1 MPVNK
6 SPHLHIAIPAMDEL
20 NWLPRTLE
28 SAAAQITTH
37 PFTLYVCV
45 NQPDAWWD
53 DTGKVS
59 VCRNN
64 AALLNLL
71 TEFGRIH
78 PELNLV
84 VLDRSSKGKGW
95 TGKNF
100 GVGWARKVLF
110 DHILSIADDN
120 DLLIS
125 MDADTDFGN
134 GYFESVAT
142 NFANHGQWHAISTPY
157 YHRLPRGDEAAGRAI
172 LHYEIYMR
180 NFALN
185 MLEIDS
191 PYAFT
196 AMGSAIA
203 ARVSALRKIG
213 GITPM
218 KSGEDFY
225 LLQKLRKMGEIGT
238 WNSEC
243 VYPAA
248 RFSDRVSFG
257 TGPAIIRGNKGDWS
271 SYPIYHHRLFQ
282 KIAETYRQLELLY
295 REDVETEFLEFLQMQ
310 FKEKDLWRSIRQNV
324 KEPSQ
329 FVRAFHEKADGL
341 RILQFLR
348 WEQNRENTPDVS
360 VLTDNLELF
369 LAKEES
375 ENILPYCSSYESLSQ
390 MPLETLSAIR
400 DIMFRAEMRKRKKMA

>member
-1 MPVNK
+1 MPASN

-20 NWLPRTLE
+20 DWLPRTLE
-28 SAAAQITTH
+28 SAAAQLTTH

-53 DTGKVS
+53 DTEKDS

-64 AALLNLL
+64 AELLDLL
-71 TEFGRIH
+71 SEFGSTH
-78 PELNLV
+78 MGLDLV

-95 TGKNF
+95 TGKNS

-125 MDADTDFGN
+125 MDADTEFDN
-134 GYFESVAT
+134 GYFESVAA
-142 NFANHGQWHAISTPY
+142 NFAKHGQWLAISMPY
-157 YHRLPRGDEAAGRAI
+157 YHRFPQGDEAAGRAI

-185 MLEIDS
+185 MLEIGS

-213 GITPM
+213 GITPL

-248 RFSDRVSFG
+248 RFSDRVAFG
-257 TGPAIIRGNKGDWS
+257 TGPALIRGTGGDWS

-282 KIAETYRQLELLY
+282 KIAETYRQLDLLY
-295 REDVETEFLEFLQMQ
+295 QEDVETEFLEFLQMQ
-310 FKEKDLWRSIRQNV
+310 FKERDLWRSIRQNV

-348 WEQNRENTPDVS
+348 WEQNRENTPEIS
-360 VLTDNLELF
+360 ALTDNLELF

-375 ENILPYCSSYESLSQ
+375 ESILPYCSSYESLSQ
-390 MPLETLSAIR
+390 LPTEMLSAIR
-400 DIMFRAEMRKRKKMA
+400 NIMFKAEMRKRKEMA

>member
-1 MPVNK
+1 MPVSK

-28 SAAAQITTH
+28 SAAAQLTTH

-45 NQPDAWWD
+45 NQPDAWWND
-53 DTGKVS
+53 REMIS

-64 AALLNLL
+64 AVLLDLL
-71 TEFGRIH
+71 TEFKRTH
-78 PELNLV
+78 PWLDLV
-84 VLDRSSKGKGW
+84 VIDRSSKGKGW

-110 DHILSIADDN
+110 DHILLIADDN

-125 MDADTDFGN
+125 MDADTEFGN
-134 GYFESVAT
+134 GYFESVT
-142 NFANHGQWHAISTPY
+142 VNFAKHGQWHAISTPY
-157 YHRLPRGDEAAGRAI
+157 YHRLPQGDEAVGRAI

-185 MLEIDS
+185 MLGIGS

-213 GITPM
+213 GITPL

-248 RFSDRVSFG
+248 RCSDRVSFG
-257 TGPAIIRGNKGDWS
+257 TGPAIIKGNRGDWS

-282 KIAETYRQLELLY
+282 KIAETYRQLERLY
-295 REDVETEFLEFLQMQ
+295 REDVKTEFLEFLQMQ
-310 FKEKDLWRSIRQNV
+310 FKEKDLWRTIRQNV

-348 WEQNRENTPDVS
+348 WEQNRENTPEIS
-360 VLTDNLELF
+360 ALTDNLKLF
-369 LAKEES
+369 LAKEEAES
-375 ENILPYCSSYESLSQ
+375 ILPYCSSYESLSQ
-390 MPLETLSAIR
+390 MPSEMLSAIR
-400 DIMFRAEMRKRKKMA
+400 DLMFKAEMRKRKEMS